1 MLTLLAA
8 LAASAL
14 TALFGWGGRALA
26 APSEV
31 AENDRLAAERN
42 ADLETWVDDTTRAI
56 EERDDGIDAEWRK
69 EFNARVPAPWGRR
82 STNPEKARAREQA
95 LHRYRDEERRA
106 RRDITG
112 LRARETWV
120 HTVWRKARRRPPPT
134 LEAAKTVQQVLDY
147 WRRPVGG
154 GDSPEAVRDPTR
166 RTIAD
171 TLAELPGH
179 TSWDPE
185 ET

>member
-56 EERDDGIDAEWRK
+56 EERDDGIDAE
-69 EFNARVPAPWGRR
+69 
-82 STNPEKARAREQA
+82 
-95 LHRYRDEERRA
+95 
-106 RRDITG
+106 
-112 LRARETWV
+112 
-120 HTVWRKARRRPPPT
+120 
-134 LEAAKTVQQVLDY
+134 
-147 WRRPVGG
+147 
-154 GDSPEAVRDPTR
+154 
-166 RTIAD
+166 
-171 TLAELPGH
+171 
-179 TSWDPE
+179 
-185 ET
+185 